1 MSIHVESSRDESVL
15 RQGLT
20 IVETGKSI
28 GKGSLAV
35 RSYKAKY
42 NMKKGSE
49 LEFSACLKH
58 D

>member
-1 MSIHVESSRDESVL
+1 MSIHVEGGRDESVL
-15 RQGLT
+15 WQGLT
-20 IVETGKSI
+20 IVETGQSN

-42 NMKKGSE
+42 NMKRGSE

>member
-1 MSIHVESSRDESVL
+1 MEGGRDESVL

-20 IVETGKSI
+20 IVETGQSN

-42 NMKKGSE
+42 NMKRGSE
-49 LEFSACLKH
+49 LEFSASLKH